1 MFKRLRTLQGAQWA
15 SSIMVVLVSGLV
27 GQFAAIGMNPAQ
39 WAGALLAMAG
49 SIALAV
55 MLRVWPATA
64 PARSRRQD

>member
-1 MFKRLRTLQGAQWA
+1 MVKRLRTLEAAQWA

-27 GQFAAIGMNPAQ
+27 GQFAAIGMNPMQ

-55 MLRVWPATA
+55 MLRVWPAPA
-64 PARSRRQD
+64 PIPNRRD